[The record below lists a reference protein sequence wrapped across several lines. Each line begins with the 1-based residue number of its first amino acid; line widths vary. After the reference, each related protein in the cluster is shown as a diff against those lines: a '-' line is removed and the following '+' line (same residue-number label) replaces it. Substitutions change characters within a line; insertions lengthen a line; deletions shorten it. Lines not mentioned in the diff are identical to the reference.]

1 MFRAT
6 SSSHNNNPQVQPAP
20 ASTTTFHHLREDH
33 DIQKA
38 LSLMLAEATP
48 MDNQN
53 QWREINFNPSSQEIA
68 AEEAIMNLQGP
79 GAAASA
85 GFDNPNT
92 TDSMMENSAQ
102 ELLAQQVHGPFKSW
116 RHTKI
121 LAPVL
126 ENNNCAANQ
135 LLLRRCI
142 NLMKQIPHIHQTEG
156 TTLLETMNQQGPPTT
171 SSESPETVQEVAQ
184 VLEPIPVFQ
193 VTKKKTK
200 SFQGN
205 LELFFNSTRALVG
218 SWLFCKFSEY
228 SVHAWS
234 LCGGLNKELS
244 TLVGSLR
251 HAKRS

>member
-1 MFRAT
+1 MMMMFRAT
-6 SSSHNNNPQVQPAP
+6 SSSHNNPEGQLAP
-20 ASTTTFHHLREDH
+20 ASTTLHHLREDH

-53 QWREINFNPSSQEIA
+53 QWREINYNPSSQEIA

-79 GAAASA
+79 AAAA
-85 GFDNPNT
+85 GSGFENPN
-92 TDSMMENSAQ
+92 TDSMMKSSAQ
-102 ELLAQQVHGPFKSW
+102 ELLVSSQVHGPFKSW

-142 NLMKQIPHIHQTEG
+142 KLMKQIPHIHQSSTVQTEG
-156 TTLLETMNQQGPPTT
+156 TTLVETMNQQGPPTT
-171 SSESPETVQEVAQ
+171 SSESPETVQEIAQ

-193 VTKKKTK
+193 VTKSKPNPSKGPRVILY
-200 SFQGN
+200 FN
-205 LELFFNSTRALVG
+205 LELWSGVG
-218 SWLFCKFSEY
+218 CFAR
-228 SVHAWS
+228 SVNIWYM
-234 LCGGLNKELS
+234 LGVVRVE
-244 TLVGSLR
+244 V
-251 HAKRS
+251 